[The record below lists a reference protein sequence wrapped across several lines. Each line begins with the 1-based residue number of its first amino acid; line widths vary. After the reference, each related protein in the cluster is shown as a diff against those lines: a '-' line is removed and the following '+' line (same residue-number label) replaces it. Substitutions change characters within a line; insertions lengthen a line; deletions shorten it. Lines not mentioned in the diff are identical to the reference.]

1 MGVREVLVLLVV
13 AVFLGGVIALFLP
26 RKWVTLKVKRM
37 IACVWIALGLVEIV
51 RGASDSTLA
60 GAWMAIT
67 GLSEV
72 AMFGGALL
80 LFADERWKRVIGGY
94 AVFLGVAL
102 LAVAGSLRNSLPH
115 S

>member
-1 MGVREVLVLLVV
+1 MGVREVVVLLVV

-26 RKWVTLKVKRM
+26 RKWVALIVKQI

-51 RGASDSTLA
+51 IGASDSTPA

-80 LFADERWKRVIGGY
+80 LFADERWMRVIGGY
-94 AVFLGVAL
+94 VVFLGVAL
-102 LAVAGSLRNSLPH
+102 LAAAGSLRNSVPH
-115 S
+115 N

>member
-13 AVFLGGVIALFLP
+13 TIFLGGVIALFLP
-26 RKWVTLKVKRM
+26 RKWVTLKVKRI

-51 RGASDSTLA
+51 RGALDPTLA
-60 GAWMAIT
+60 GAWIAIT
-67 GLSEV
+67 GLSEI

-80 LFADERWKRVIGGY
+80 LFANERWMRVIGGY

-102 LAVAGSLRNSLPH
+102 LAAAGSLRNSVPH
-115 S
+115 N

>member
-1 MGVREVLVLLVV
+1 MGVREVVVLLVV
-13 AVFLGGVIALFLP
+13 AVSLGGVIALFLP
-26 RKWVTLKVKRM
+26 RKLVTLKVKRI

-51 RGASDSTLA
+51 RGGSDSTLA

-80 LFADERWKRVIGGY
+80 LFADQRWPGDWRLRGIYRRRPPGGCR
-94 AVFLGVAL
+94 LIEK
-102 LAVAGSLRNSLPH
+102 
-115 S
+115 

>member
-1 MGVREVLVLLVV
+1 MGVREVVVLLVV

-26 RKWVTLKVKRM
+26 RKWVALIVKQI

-67 GLSEV
+67 GFSEV

-80 LFADERWKRVIGGY
+80 LFADERWMRVIGGY
-94 AVFLGVAL
+94 VVFIGVAL
-102 LAVAGSLRNSLPH
+102 LAAAGSLRKSVPH
-115 S
+115 N

>member
-1 MGVREVLVLLVV
+1 MGVREVVVLLVV

-26 RKWVTLKVKRM
+26 REWVTLKVKRI

-51 RGASDSTLA
+51 RGASGSTLA

-72 AMFGGALL
+72 ATFGGALL
-80 LFADERWKRVIGGY
+80 LFADERWMRVIGGY

-102 LAVAGSLRNSLPH
+102 LAAAGSLRNRAPH
-115 S
+115 N